1 MYKDFKKR
9 MTEKLKKYKKK
20 KKTKFRLPY
29 FIWFLDIDKLCV
41 QGCMS
46 AACIAD
52 VG

>member
-9 MTEKLKKYKKK
+9 MTGKLKKYMKK

-29 FIWFLDIDKLCV
+29 FIRFLDNDKLCV

-46 AACIAD
+46 VACVAD